1 EPAYYSSGNFDTHP
15 MFDYHY
21 DIPEGKWAISLS
33 KKDGDQLIDYIKK
46 NKTAK
51 LEFLPKET
59 FVRRPNPTISGFSSW
74 GVTPDLHLKPDVVAP
89 GEDIYSTFN
98 DGTYGYMSGTS
109 MATPQV
115 AAISALV
122 KSKVAEIMALKLP
135 MLA

>member
-1 EPAYYSSGNFDTHP
+1 MINEPAYYSSGNFDTHP

-59 FVRRPNPTISGFSSW
+59 LFAVQILQFQAFL
-74 GVTPDLHLKPDVVAP
+74 V
-89 GEDIYSTFN
+89 GE
-98 DGTYGYMSGTS
+98 
-109 MATPQV
+109 
-115 AAISALV
+115 
-122 KSKVAEIMALKLP
+122 
-135 MLA
+135 